1 MEVTQDK
8 QDDKTVKI
16 DITRTNVEDSVSI
29 VIVNKDKPEYLN
41 ICLQSIA
48 VNRHQSAG
56 ALSRTAR
63 NTGKVLG
70 STRSPSISRI
80 NA

>member
-29 VIVNKDKPEYLN
+29 VIVNKDKPEYLK
-41 ICLQSIA
+41 
-48 VNRHQSAG
+48 R
-56 ALSRTAR
+56 
-63 NTGKVLG
+63 
-70 STRSPSISRI
+70 
-80 NA
+80 